1 MHRFLIHNRGDD
13 VGVATEDIRSGEN
26 VTGIYLDTNEP
37 VSLTA
42 LGDIPL
48 GHKIALND
56 ISAGGSVTK
65 YGVKIGLATQAI
77 AAGDYVHV
85 HNIRSA
91 RWSFDT

>member
-13 VGVATEDIRSGEN
+13 VGVATEDIRSGEE
-26 VTGIYLDTNEP
+26 VTGICMDTEDA
-37 VSLTA
+37 VTLTA

-48 GHKIALND
+48 GHKIAVND
-56 ISAGGSVTK
+56 VSAGGDIIK
-65 YGVKIGLATQAI
+65 YGVKMGVAREAI

-91 RWSFDT
+91 RWSFNT